1 MRALGA
7 IMTLRD
13 LRRLISL
20 FFIRPLRSA
29 DLANAWR
36 WLRRPRRQPDLATL
50 PTTAPVVAPVRRLER
65 PSRIDDS
72 DWRRLQEGVEIS
84 EEPLHTLPAELQ
96 AELGM
101 RQG

>member
-1 MRALGA
+1 
-7 IMTLRD
+7 MTQRD

-20 FFIRPLRSA
+20 FFTRPLRAA

-36 WLRRPRRQPDLATL
+36 GLRRPRRQPDLSSL
-50 PTTAPVVAPVRRLER
+50 PATAPVVAPVRRPER
-65 PSRIDDS
+65 PSRIDDG

-96 AELGM
+96 EELGG
-101 RQG
+101 RQE